1 MSEKFDAIT
10 YLLKLLEPGR
20 TREEQV
26 ELLSK
31 LDSEQWE
38 SLIDEAR
45 KQGVAPILYP
55 FVVSLEKT
63 SDFKLPSREILY
75 QSYLTNAVRNTLIL
89 SEAEW
94 LLTNLQ
100 NAGIAAAGLKG
111 IYLLEN
117 VYGDIGART
126 MNDIDLLVKK
136 SDLAACLQVLL
147 GSGCQHTSYFSLEDE
162 NIDTKHVPPMKTPGG
177 VLLEIHWTL
186 LEEDEPFSIDAAAL
200 RERVMPVKIANVDA
214 LVLGVEDL
222 ILHLC
227 MHLSYQHYLQL
238 GLRGLLDVA
247 MVIHKFREEIDWQV
261 LVNIAKSW
269 GIERVTALTLEL
281 VETQLNIPVPSEV
294 IDLLLPG
301 GIDHELLEEA
311 RTLLLD
317 KMVSEE
323 HLTPDL
329 VEMNASR
336 NIFSKMKIGLQ
347 RVFIP
352 RMALARIYNIPPNS
366 MRIIGLY
373 WERLKYLIRSYG
385 GTMIKLSRNKE
396 VVLPSV
402 ERAQS
407 SYSLHDWM
415 SSRNKLSS

>member
-1 MSEKFDAIT
+1 MAEKIDTIT
-10 YLLKLLEPGR
+10 SLLKLLEPGR
-20 TREEQV
+20 AREEQV
-26 ELLSK
+26 ELLSN

-55 FVVSLEKT
+55 YVVSLEKN
-63 SDFKLPSREILY
+63 SDFKLPSRDSLY

-147 GSGCQHTSYFSLEDE
+147 GSGCQHTSYFNLEDE

-200 RERVMPVKIANVDA
+200 WERVMPVKIANVDA
-214 LVLGVEDL
+214 LALGVEDL

-247 MVIHKFREEIDWQV
+247 MVIHKFREKIDWQA
-261 LVNIAKSW
+261 LVNLAKSW
-269 GIERVTALTLEL
+269 GIERVTALTLKL
-281 VETQLNIPVPSEV
+281 VETQLNIPVPPEV
-294 IDLLLPG
+294 IDSLLPG
-301 GIDHELLEEA
+301 GIDHELLEGA

-317 KMVSEE
+317 KIVSEE
-323 HLTPDL
+323 RLTPDL
-329 VEMNASR
+329 VEMNASK

-352 RMALARIYNIPPNS
+352 RMALARIYNVPPNS
-366 MRIIGLY
+366 TRIIGLY

-402 ERAQS
+402 KRAQS

-415 SSRNKLSS
+415 SSRNNLSS

>member
-1 MSEKFDAIT
+1 
-10 YLLKLLEPGR
+10 
-20 TREEQV
+20 
-26 ELLSK
+26 
-31 LDSEQWE
+31 
-38 SLIDEAR
+38 
-45 KQGVAPILYP
+45 
-55 FVVSLEKT
+55 
-63 SDFKLPSREILY
+63 
-75 QSYLTNAVRNTLIL
+75 
-89 SEAEW
+89 
-94 LLTNLQ
+94 
-100 NAGIAAAGLKG
+100 
-111 IYLLEN
+111 
-117 VYGDIGART
+117 
-126 MNDIDLLVKK
+126 
-136 SDLAACLQVLL
+136 
-147 GSGCQHTSYFSLEDE
+147 
-162 NIDTKHVPPMKTPGG
+162 MKTPGG

-329 VEMNASR
+329 VEMNASK
-336 NIFSKMKIGLQ
+336 NLFSKMKIGLH

-352 RMALARIYNIPPNS
+352 RMALARIYNVPPNS
-366 MRIIGLY
+366 ARIIGLY

-385 GTMIKLSRNKE
+385 GTMIKLSRTKE
-396 VVLPSV
+396 TVLPSV

-415 SSRNKLSS
+415 SSRNNLSS